1 MRYIAAAIAQGDILT
16 PHSMQAPS
24 ANPESAKPRRSFL
37 SRLVGR

>member
-16 PHSMQAPS
+16 PHSMQAS
-24 ANPESAKPRRSFL
+24 GNPESARPRRSFL

>member
-16 PHSMQAPS
+16 PHSMQAPAHES
-24 ANPESAKPRRSFL
+24 GSAKPRRSFL